1 MFKCN
6 QAAQA
11 LCKRGENLDR
21 CFIGESP
28 GGVGQSLYTGH
39 LAAMYKHNH
48 SYFDPN
54 VWYMDDELRK
64 QIEDFADSFIL
75 TGQEAPDGT
84 RKLREDLFKKTMSA
98 DGIPGRKPY
107 GLSTRM
113 LELIGW
119 KRLELNK
126 MLRFACVTEQ
136 NFNSILRRAFV
147 WRAKAIFLMLSI

>member
-107 GLSTRM
+107 GLSTHM

-126 MLRFACVTEQ
+126 MLRFAGVTEQ